1 MKKRGGDVHLFFFV
15 KETLE
20 KNPTFNYLLIRIKFC
35 KFAL

>member
-1 MKKRGGDVHLFFFV
+1 MKKKRWCCPSLFFV
-15 KETLE
+15 KVTLE